1 MAKFL
6 KIFNRIA
13 TRSTTVHGLLSSFPF
28 ILYNDSVVFENIG
41 GFDERGFPDKDKFQ
55 SLHN

>member
-28 ILYNDSVVFENIG
+28 LLVSFVNSG
-41 GFDERGFPDKDKFQ
+41 Q
-55 SLHN
+55 LL

>member
-13 TRSTTVHGLLSSFPF
+13 TRSTTVRALLSSFFPF
-28 ILYNDSVVFENIG
+28 LVSFVNSG
-41 GFDERGFPDKDKFQ
+41 Q
-55 SLHN
+55 LL